1 MAVHDI
7 DLDVQNYEPSG
18 DDEVLV
24 YFRGDGDNIAY
35 VLNGNRVDIVAG
47 LVFLADKDENMK
59 EAILEAAACLV
70 AGDGYT
76 VKFY

>member
-1 MAVHDI
+1 MVVHDI
-7 DLDVQNYEPSG
+7 DLDVQKYEPSS

-35 VLNGNRVDIVAG
+35 VMNGNRVDIVAG
-47 LVFLADKDENMK
+47 LVFLAGKDENMK
-59 EAILEAAACLV
+59 EPILEAAACLV